1 MLHPDGERPN
11 YLLDLCCTPVPGDDV
26 LGFVNDDEEVVVHKV
41 SCPKAMRLKSS
52 FGERLVQT
60 VWGELADKFMATIA
74 VEGID
79 RPGVLEEIAGTL
91 SLRLGINLRGLNI
104 EATDEVFTCRLT
116 VQVDSTQTLDAIC
129 RALLEIKGVRTARR
143 VS

>member
-1 MLHPDGERPN
+1 
-11 YLLDLCCTPVPGDDV
+11 
-26 LGFVNDDEEVVVHKV
+26 
-41 SCPKAMRLKSS
+41 
-52 FGERLVQT
+52 
-60 VWGELADKFMATIA
+60 MATIA